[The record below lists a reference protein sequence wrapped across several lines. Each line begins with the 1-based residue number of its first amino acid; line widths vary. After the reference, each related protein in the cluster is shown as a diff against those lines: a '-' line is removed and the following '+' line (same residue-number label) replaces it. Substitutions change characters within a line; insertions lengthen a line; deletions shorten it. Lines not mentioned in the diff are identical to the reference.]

1 MDSDEVFYDI
11 INDKDNKI
19 PELVEDI
26 DTDSDEE
33 AENIEEELVTN
44 ESGKETNDES
54 NDESSDESSEDETDK
69 MYDIASL
76 EYQEYKNK
84 ILGMPLYTKYNISSF
99 ILKNKKVKLFFE
111 NIKDYGENLKIDET
125 HCQNITEA
133 LLSKENPIMHEE
145 FTIVEYTDFK
155 TDDVESLC
163 ELFDGHH
170 RKKAFSDIFK
180 QKSNFKSI
188 IRICLIRSD
197 KPGSSQTNILFRE
210 LNTRKPFEVDFTL
223 NDISKLVIS
232 RLNDEFNNSITGFIF
247 IKDKS
252 ESKIYRPSIQK
263 HIINNSIQNR
273 LDELKRRFNINRN
286 HININLIIN
295 KFKAFNNE
303 ISKNKKKIRDDDKSI
318 SESMIDKASRNKCF
332 LSLVNLD
339 KLVRECI
346 GTDFN

>member
-1 MDSDEVFYDI
+1 MDSDEEFFDI
-11 INDKDNKI
+11 KESKEDKHKSELIENNNNDDEHSNN
-19 PELVEDI
+19 EEDS
-26 DTDSDEE
+26 DVDSDVDSDEE
-33 AENIEEELVTN
+33 EAETYTLD
-44 ESGKETNDES
+44 SP
-54 NDESSDESSEDETDK
+54 
-69 MYDIASL
+69 
-76 EYQEYKNK
+76 EYQDYKTK
-84 ILGMPLYTKYNISSF
+84 ILGIPLYTKYNISSF
-99 ILKNKKVKLFFE
+99 ILKNKKVKIYFE

-133 LLSKENPIMHEE
+133 LLSKENPVMHEE

-155 TDDVESLC
+155 TDDVKSLC
-163 ELFDGHH
+163 ELLDGHH
-170 RKKAFSDIFK
+170 RKRAFTDIFN

-188 IRICLIRSD
+188 IRICLIQSD

-273 LDELKRRFNINRN
+273 LDELKRRFNINKN
-286 HININLIIN
+286 HININIIIN

-318 SESMIDKASRNKCF
+318 SESMLDKASRNKCF

-339 KLVRECI
+339 KLVKKCI
-346 GTDFN
+346 GEEYD